1 MIHSVALR
9 SGLLPSLLAFVQDPS
24 KPVYGTCAG
33 MILMSSSSPNSIGGG
48 KIIKGRPPAVG
59 WGGIEGLKV
68 WRNLYGNQL
77 ESFEAHMCIPALSNP
92 SKPFNAIFIRAPAI
106 HSLTDVDM
114 GKVPMEVLATLPGE
128 CIPDEPPS
136 DTEMGPANKED
147 LGKIMVRQ
155 GKKLVTSFHPELS
168 GDVRIHE
175 YWVEKCVL
183 GR

>member
-9 SGLLPSLLAFVQDPS
+9 SGLLSSLVEFVQDPS

-33 MILMSSSSPNSIGGG
+33 MILMAAEDGIGGG

-59 WGGIEGLKV
+59 WGGIDGLKV

-77 ESFEAHMCIPALSNP
+77 ESFEAHMVIPSLSNP

-106 HSLTDVDM
+106 HSLPQHPKTPV
-114 GKVPMEVLATLPGE
+114 EVLATLPQE
-128 CIPDEPPS
+128 CVPTPPPA
-136 DTEMGPANKED
+136 DTPMGPANPDD

-155 GKKLVTSFHPELS
+155 GRKLVTSFHPELS

-175 YWVEKCVL
+175 YWVDKCVL